1 MPSGSA
7 TRTGSVLLL
16 LLGNPTDAECWN
28 NFVDRYA
35 PKIYGWC
42 RQRGLQEPDAEDVTQ
57 EVLTQLVQKLR
68 TFAYDPDK
76 GTFRGW
82 LKTLT
87 HHAWCDYMEK
97 RRRTGG
103 AEANAEVLV
112 CLEKLEAPEDLLTAL
127 AEVFDLE
134 LLAEA
139 QARVQ
144 LQVSPRDWKIF
155 QGLAI
160 ESRPGPALAG
170 ELGMT
175 VTAVLMAKSRVQKKL
190 RQEIRRLEGASSTP
204 TDKGP

>member
-1 MPSGSA
+1 MKGDS
-7 TRTGSVLLL
+7 TLRTGSVLLL
-16 LLGNPTDAECWN
+16 LLDNPTDADCWN
-28 NFVDRYA
+28 AFVGRYA

-42 RQRGLQEPDAEDVTQ
+42 RQWRLQEADAQDVTQ
-57 EVLTQLVQKLR
+57 EVLTQLVRKLR
-68 TFAYDPDK
+68 TFTYDPHK

-87 HHAWCDYMEK
+87 HHAWCDYVED
-97 RRRTGG
+97 RRQAG
-103 AEANAEVLV
+103 AGKGSPEVLAR
-112 CLEKLEAPEDLLTAL
+112 LDTLEARQDLLGAL

-155 QGLAI
+155 QELAVAG
-160 ESRPGPALAG
+160 RPGPDVAR

-175 VTAVLMAKSRVQKKL
+175 VTAVLMARSRTQKRL
-190 RQEIRRLEGASSTP
+190 RQEIRRLEGASP
-204 TDKGP
+204 RAPEGER

>member
-1 MPSGSA
+1 MKGDS
-7 TRTGSVLLL
+7 TLRTGSVLLL
-16 LLGNPTDAECWN
+16 LLDNPTDADCWN
-28 NFVDRYA
+28 AFVDRYA

-42 RQRGLQEPDAEDVTQ
+42 RQWRLQEADAQDVTQ
-57 EVLTQLVQKLR
+57 EVLARLVRKLR
-68 TFAYDPDK
+68 TFTYDPHK

-87 HHAWCDYMEK
+87 HHAWCDYLEE
-97 RRRTGG
+97 RGRAGG
-103 AEANAEVLV
+103 GPEGLARLDT
-112 CLEKLEAPEDLLTAL
+112 LEARQDLLGAL

-155 QGLAI
+155 QELAV
-160 ESRPGPALAG
+160 EGRPGPAVAR

-175 VTAVLMAKSRVQKKL
+175 VTAVLMARSRVQKRL
-190 RQEIRRLEGASSTP
+190 RQEIRRLEDASPRASE
-204 TDKGP
+204 GER

>member
-1 MPSGSA
+1 MKGDS
-7 TRTGSVLLL
+7 TLRTGSVLLL
-16 LLGNPTDAECWN
+16 LLNNPTDADCWN
-28 NFVDRYA
+28 AFVDRYA

-42 RQRGLQEPDAEDVTQ
+42 RQWRLQEADAKDVTQ
-57 EVLTQLVQKLR
+57 EVLAQLVRKLR
-68 TFAYDPDK
+68 TFTYDPHK

-87 HHAWCDYMEK
+87 HHAWCDYLED
-97 RRRTGG
+97 RRRAGG
-103 AEANAEVLV
+103 GKGPEVLARLDTV
-112 CLEKLEAPEDLLTAL
+112 EARQDLLEAL

-155 QGLAI
+155 QELAV
-160 ESRPGPALAG
+160 EGRPGPAVAR

-175 VTAVLMAKSRVQKKL
+175 VTAVLMARSRVQKRL
-190 RQEIRRLEGASSTP
+190 RQEIRRLEEASP
-204 TDKGP
+204 RAPEGER